1 MNTIVQLAF
10 LFFIIHLFQTGGM
23 KPQAMDDGLIEV
35 IGFGSA
41 PNFASLQIGMTGV
54 RICQCR
60 KVNVITR
67 KAVHC
72 QVDGGM

>member
-1 MNTIVQLAF
+1 
-10 LFFIIHLFQTGGM
+10 M